1 MYESM
6 KSTRDIINA
15 FLDAVENR
23 DFDRALTFLSAEE
36 FSYRGPIDHFDDP
49 NVFIQDISSI
59 GTILKKIER
68 RRVFIDG
75 NEACVIATYHTTMED
90 LRTTQVAHWIR
101 LKHSKITSVE
111 SFFDVRAYAR
121 MFEPEK

>member
-1 MYESM
+1 M

-23 DFDRALTFLSAEE
+23 DFDHALTFLSAKE
-36 FSYRGPIDHFDDP
+36 FCYRGPIDIFDDP
-49 NVFIQDISSI
+49 GAFIQDISAI
-59 GTILKKIER
+59 GSILKRIER

-75 NEACVIATYHTTMED
+75 NEACVIATYYTTMED
-90 LRTTQVAHWIR
+90 LHTTRVAHWIR
-101 LKHSKITSVE
+101 LQQSKITSVE

>member
-1 MYESM
+1 M
-6 KSTRDIINA
+6 KSTREIINA

-23 DFDRALTFLSAEE
+23 AFDRALTFLSTEG

-59 GTILKKIER
+59 GTILKSIER

-90 LRTTQVAHWIR
+90 LRTTRVAHWIR
-101 LKHSKITSVE
+101 LEHSKITSVE

-121 MFEPEK
+121 MFDPEK

>member
-1 MYESM
+1 M
-6 KSTRDIINA
+6 KTTSDIINA

-23 DFDRALTFLSAEE
+23 AFDRALGFLSTEE

-49 NVFIQDISSI
+49 TVFIQDISSI
-59 GTILKKIER
+59 GTILKRIER

-75 NEACVIATYHTTMED
+75 NEACVIATYYTTMED
-90 LRTTQVAHWIR
+90 LSATQVAHWFR
-101 LKHSKITSVE
+101 LKNSKITSVE

>member
-1 MYESM
+1 MN
-6 KSTRDIINA
+6 STSDIINA
-15 FLDAVENR
+15 FLDAVETR
-23 DFDRALTFLSAEE
+23 AFGRALGFLSTEE

-49 NVFIQDISSI
+49 GAFIQDIASI
-59 GTILKKIER
+59 GNILKSIER

-75 NEACVIATYHTTMED
+75 DEACVIATYYTTMDD
-90 LRTTQVAHWIR
+90 LRTTRVAHWIR
-101 LKHSKITSVE
+101 LKNEKITSVE

>member
-1 MYESM
+1 M
-6 KSTRDIINA
+6 KSTRDIISD

-23 DFDRALTFLSAEE
+23 DFDRALSFLSAEE

-49 NVFIQDISSI
+49 KVFIQDISTI
-59 GTILKKIER
+59 GTILKSIER

-75 NEACVIATYHTTMED
+75 NEACVIATYYTTMAD
-90 LRTTQVAHWIR
+90 LQTTRVAHWIR
-101 LKHSKITSVE
+101 LKHSKIISVE

-121 MFEPEK
+121 MFDPEK